1 MIVNREQGR
10 EHDRQQGK
18 REGNMEK
25 GRGGKGMHRFG
36 TKGTYMSHTPQA
48 ASGRERGKGKAGRE
62 SGKGME
68 GREHSYTKHVISTEL
83 ILNMWRDLCWV
94 YALEINDLEIND
106 LEIKRFRDQ
115 TTT

>member
-1 MIVNREQGR
+1 MIVNRERGKGTRSSTGKEGR
-10 EHDRQQGK
+10 EHGEGK
-18 REGNMEK
+18 RREGNAQIWKEGDLHK
-25 GRGGKGMHRFG
+25 
-36 TKGTYMSHTPQA
+36 SQTPQA

-94 YALEINDLEIND
+94 YALEINDLEI
-106 LEIKRFRDQ
+106 KRFRDQ

>member
-36 TKGTYMSHTPQA
+36 KKGTYISHKHHRLLLEGNE
-48 ASGRERGKGKAGRE
+48 GREKREGKAGRE

-68 GREHSYTKHVISTEL
+68 GREHSYMKHVISTEL
-83 ILNMWRDLCWV
+83 NLDV
-94 YALEINDLEIND
+94 YV
-106 LEIKRFRDQ
+106 RP
-115 TTT
+115 

>member
-1 MIVNREQGR
+1 
-10 EHDRQQGK
+10 
-18 REGNMEK
+18 
-25 GRGGKGMHRFG
+25 
-36 TKGTYMSHTPQA
+36 
-48 ASGRERGKGKAGRE
+48 
-62 SGKGME
+62 ME